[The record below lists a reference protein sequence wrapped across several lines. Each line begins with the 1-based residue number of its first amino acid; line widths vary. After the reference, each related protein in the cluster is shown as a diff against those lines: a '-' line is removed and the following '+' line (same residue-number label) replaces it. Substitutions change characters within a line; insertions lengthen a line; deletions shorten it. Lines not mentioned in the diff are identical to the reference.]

1 MSTPPPDPFD
11 VSSWPTPPRRPDR
24 DQRPTRPYKLSLA
37 GLNALR
43 AAARRT
49 APWTRSTGPTT
60 TAGKERTR
68 LNALKHGRRSAAA
81 VERRRLS
88 TAAFRRV
95 NTILADDEQIDV
107 LIVIL
112 SRLSRLLAIDYN
124 ELAALVEQGNA
135 AAGELA
141 QLIEHAARRR
151 GVDLKR
157 LQRWLDA
164 ADRCSTLAALDRL
177 KLPRVSKAYK
187 QSLT

>member
-1 MSTPPPDPFD
+1 M
-11 VSSWPTPPRRPDR
+11 
-24 DQRPTRPYKLSLA
+24 
-37 GLNALR
+37 
-43 AAARRT
+43 
-49 APWTRSTGPTT
+49 
-60 TAGKERTR
+60 
-68 LNALKHGRRSAAA
+68 
-81 VERRRLS
+81 ERRRLS

-124 ELAALVEQGNA
+124 ELAALVERGNA

-187 QSLT
+187 R

>member
-43 AAARRT
+43 TAARRT
-49 APWTRSTGPTT
+49 RPWTRSTGPTT
-60 TAGKERTR
+60 PAGKERTR
-68 LNALKHGRRSAAA
+68 LNALKHGRRSAVA

-107 LIVIL
+107 LIVIV

-124 ELAALVEQGNA
+124 DLAALVERGDEQP
-135 AAGELA
+135 LA
-141 QLIEHAARRR
+141 DTLTAAARRR

-177 KLPRVSKAYK
+177 KMPRVSKAYK
-187 QSLT
+187 QSLK